1 MTHVVIPSSSL
12 ATFYYMLVHVKGC
25 SNDAD
30 FVKVNISQTYKKNK
44 A

>member
-1 MTHVVIPSSSL
+1 MIHVVIPSFSL
-12 ATFYYMLVHVKGC
+12 ATFYYC